1 MTKYEV
7 LVSEKAQRD
16 LKEIANYLSSNLLE
30 PNIAKAILSEIDKPI
45 LSLEEMSYRYWL
57 VSDNLLK
64 KVGIRK
70 LVVKNYIVFFKV
82 FETKKTVGVV
92 RVMYWRRNWQKMI

>member
-7 LVSEKAQRD
+7 LVSEQAQRD
-16 LKEIANYLSSNLLE
+16 LKDITNYLLSNLFE
-30 PNIAKAILSEIDKPI
+30 PNVAKNILSEIDKSI
-45 LSLEEMSYRYWL
+45 LSLEEMPYRYWL

-70 LVVKNYIVFFKV
+70 LIVKNYIVFFKV
-82 FETKKTVGVV
+82 YETKKLLVSFA
-92 RVMYWRRNWQKMI
+92 

>member
-7 LVSEKAQRD
+7 LVSEQAQKD
-16 LKEIANYLSSNLLE
+16 LKEIVNYLSSSLLE
-30 PNIAKAILSEIDKPI
+30 PNIAKNILSEIDKSI
-45 LSLEEMSYRYWL
+45 LSLEEMPHRHCL

-70 LVVKNYIVFFKV
+70 LVVKNYIVFFKIY
-82 FETKKTVGVV
+82 ETKKTVGIV
-92 RVMYWRRNWQKMI
+92 RIMYGRRNWQKMI

>member
-7 LVSEKAQRD
+7 LVSEQAQRD
-16 LKEIANYLSSNLLE
+16 LKDITNYLLSNLFE
-30 PNIAKAILSEIDKPI
+30 PNVAKNILSEIDKSI
-45 LSLEEMSYRYWL
+45 LSLEEMPYRYCL

-70 LVVKNYIVFFKV
+70 LIVKNYIVFFKV
-82 FETKKTVGVV
+82 YETKKLLVSFA
-92 RVMYWRRNWQKMI
+92 

>member
-7 LVSEKAQRD
+7 LVSEQAQRD
-16 LKEIANYLSSNLLE
+16 LKEIVNYLSSNLLE
-30 PNIAKAILSEIDKPI
+30 PNVAKNILSEIDKSI
-45 LSLEEMSYRYWL
+45 LSLEEMPCRYCL

-70 LVVKNYIVFFKV
+70 LIVKNYIVFFKV
-82 FETKKTVGVV
+82 YETKKTVGIV
-92 RVMYWRRNWQKMI
+92 RIMYGRRNWQKMI

>member
-30 PNIAKAILSEIDKPI
+30 PNIAKAILAELI
-45 LSLEEMSYRYWL
+45 
-57 VSDNLLK
+57 NL
-64 KVGIRK
+64 
-70 LVVKNYIVFFKV
+70 F
-82 FETKKTVGVV
+82 
-92 RVMYWRRNWQKMI
+92 

>member
-7 LVSEKAQRD
+7 LVSEQAQKD
-16 LKEIANYLSSNLLE
+16 LKDIANYLSSNLLE
-30 PNIAKAILSEIDKPI
+30 PNVAKNILSEIDKSI
-45 LSLEEMSYRYWL
+45 LSLEEMPRRCCL

-70 LVVKNYIVFFKV
+70 LIVKNYIVFFLK
-82 FETKKTVGVV
+82 F
-92 RVMYWRRNWQKMI
+92 

>member
-7 LVSEKAQRD
+7 LVSEQAQKD

-30 PNIAKAILSEIDKPI
+30 PNVARSILFEIDKSI
-45 LSLEEMSYRYWL
+45 LSLEEMPYRYCL

-70 LVVKNYIVFFKV
+70 LMIKNYIVFFKV
-82 FETKKTVGVV
+82 YEAKKTVGIV
-92 RVMYWRRNWQKMI
+92 RIMYGRRNWQKMI

>member
-7 LVSEKAQRD
+7 LVSEQAQKD

-30 PNIAKAILSEIDKPI
+30 PNVARSILFEIDKSI
-45 LSLEEMSYRYWL
+45 LSLEEMPYRYCL

-70 LVVKNYIVFFKV
+70 LVVKNYIVFFKIY
-82 FETKKTVGVV
+82 ETKKTVGIV
-92 RVMYWRRNWQKMI
+92 RIMYGRRNWQKMI